1 MKKHMLT
8 VSDIRKD
15 DTVRQLIKHADSY
28 LESIKFTKHGE
39 VHASNVSW
47 HAKDI
52 LLKLGFDNREAEL
65 AAISGY
71 IHDVGNFI
79 NRQNHEITG
88 STLAMKLLDKLGMDL
103 KETLDIAQ
111 AIGNHDEKSGIPVSN
126 ITAAVII
133 ADKCDVH
140 RSRVRSKGTIHDDI
154 HDRVN
159 YAVKKASLKIFKKKK
174 IIQLALEIDTAI
186 AAVIDY
192 FEIFLSRMV
201 ICKKAA
207 DFLGCKFELVI
218 NGNKLV

>member
-1 MKKHMLT
+1 MLT

-88 STLAMKLLDKLGMDL
+88 ATLAMKLLDKLGMDL